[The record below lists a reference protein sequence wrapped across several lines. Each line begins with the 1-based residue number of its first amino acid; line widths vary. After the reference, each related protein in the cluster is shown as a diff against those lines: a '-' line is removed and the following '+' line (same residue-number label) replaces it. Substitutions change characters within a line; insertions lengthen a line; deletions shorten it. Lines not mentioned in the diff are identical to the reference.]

1 MNLSLGVPDGYG
13 EGPLFLT
20 GNTGEQWGTALTLG
34 ADSSFVTPKTL
45 WSSTSSAL
53 DVMTPTSAGVNTL
66 SDFWSQAGGVLL
78 DVVKAG
84 AGYAVAKDASKNN
97 VVQPTEQRPVIV
109 QQGGGGVQLG
119 GLLPLLLIGGV
130 VLFALKD

>member
-1 MNLSLGVPDGYG
+1 MSLSIGVPANYG

-97 VVQPTEQRPVIV
+97 VAQPTEQRPVIV
-109 QQGGGGVQLG
+109 QQGGGVQLG

>member
-1 MNLSLGVPDGYG
+1 MSFSIGVPANYG

-45 WSSTSSAL
+45 WSSTSSVL
-53 DVMTPTSAGVNTL
+53 DVMTPTTAGRDSL

-84 AGYAVAKDASKNN
+84 AGYAVAKDASKNQ

-109 QQGGGGVQLG
+109 QQGGGVQLG